1 MNNSAKQYHASV
13 DLLQLFTVTLFC
25 QSVSISLSVSS
36 EFSFISVS
44 SVKVVV
50 SLTHAFGSSRGMSE
64 SCVALAWSSDGMIIV
79 ALVLCIQGDSSYVFP
94 SILQSISWKT
104 LTVDSTKTQLCSSM
118 FVSALLI
125 VRRWRETSDKLQQPG
140 VNTYQWQILNNIK
153 LKSRKYNT
161 EISNRKGEKKL
172 CKISTTMK

>member
-50 SLTHAFGSSRGMSE
+50 SLTHAFC
-64 SCVALAWSSDGMIIV
+64 SCGGTSKSYAALAWSSDGMIVV
-79 ALVLCIQGDSSYVFP
+79 ALVLCIQEDSSYVFP
-94 SILQSISWKT
+94 FILQSISWKT
-104 LTVDSTKTQLCSSM
+104 LTVDSTKTQLCSSV
-118 FVSALLI
+118 FLSALLI
-125 VRRWRETSDKLQQPG
+125 VRRWRETSDELQQPRVKHTSG
-140 VNTYQWQILNNIK
+140 
-153 LKSRKYNT
+153 KSWTASNWSLRKYNT
-161 EISNRKGEKKL
+161 GISNWKGEKTCAK
-172 CKISTTMK
+172 

>member
-1 MNNSAKQYHASV
+1 MPALIYSSCSPSLCFV
-13 DLLQLFTVTLFC
+13 S
-25 QSVSISLSVSS
+25 QSSISVSVSS
-36 EFSFISVS
+36 EFSFVSVS

-50 SLTHAFGSSRGMSE
+50 SLTHAFGSCRGMSE

-104 LTVDSTKTQLCSSM
+104 LTVDSTKTQLCSSV
-118 FVSALLI
+118 FLSALLI
-125 VRRWRETSDKLQQPG
+125 VRQWRETSDELQQPK
-140 VNTYQWQILNNIK
+140 VNTYQWQILNSIK

-161 EISNRKGEKKL
+161 GISNWKGEKSCAK
-172 CKISTTMK
+172 